1 MQGLN
6 LTSPQKPAKSPDLG
20 TGQAS
25 TPFNSTGQSPL
36 NNGPALVGTL
46 AATDVPEGDAASI
59 LQQLAQ
65 RQQVYNQLGNFAAA
79 MQHEASQADVWR
91 DKLKELECLRVEK
104 RALSADLAAA
114 QAAAQARA
122 LEALEVERAVK
133 RQATAREAEL
143 QTEKARCR
151 TLEFERQ
158 TAVASLEVLRAD
170 AARLN
175 GEAAG
180 ARALS
185 ETNAELTGELVR
197 LKRLHGALDAETRR
211 SMASMALQ
219 VEQARP
225 EKLELT
231 RHLANAMEAA
241 KALGSDLE
249 LERGRSSELR
259 EALERAAEQ
268 RRGDLEAAKAQAAA
282 LAETRE
288 GQQRSEALAEERG
301 ERLSACEALLGR
313 LRSCGVGTAEEAI
326 RLVETADASE
336 RRLNEALERGRKDR
350 AFELEETRALLSG
363 AEALR
368 AGLEERVR
376 AAALEMAK
384 REEAAQELTQGL
396 REELSRA
403 LAEAGALR
411 DQMNDS
417 DVRLAGLCEQLLRR
431 GRSRSTCW
439 CAGAL

>member
-1 MQGLN
+1 VPLALDFVRHDWTAGALALDFVRYDWALGPPLGRDDWLERVSCAWFSPSGLRNPPGFSGRRGGASPSCSRFPTVIIRKDTGGKYKKRSTRGNRWNEVPTVATHESIRCDKQRTRLRFQLSEIRNMQGLN

-185 ETNAELTGELVR
+185 ETNAELTGSYHSTRSPNSLVR
-197 LKRLHGALDAETRR
+197 TTVR
-211 SMASMALQ
+211 S
-219 VEQARP
+219 P
-225 EKLELT
+225 
-231 RHLANAMEAA
+231 NA
-241 KALGSDLE
+241 
-249 LERGRSSELR
+249 
-259 EALERAAEQ
+259 
-268 RRGDLEAAKAQAAA
+268 
-282 LAETRE
+282 T
-288 GQQRSEALAEERG
+288 
-301 ERLSACEALLGR
+301 
-313 LRSCGVGTAEEAI
+313 
-326 RLVETADASE
+326 
-336 RRLNEALERGRKDR
+336 
-350 AFELEETRALLSG
+350 
-363 AEALR
+363 
-368 AGLEERVR
+368 VR
-376 AAALEMAK
+376 TTVHDH
-384 REEAAQELTQGL
+384 R
-396 REELSRA
+396 
-403 LAEAGALR
+403 
-411 DQMNDS
+411 N
-417 DVRLAGLCEQLLRR
+417 
-431 GRSRSTCW
+431 
-439 CAGAL
+439 